1 MKTGRNGGH
10 DMRRQGR
17 WLWLGL
23 LIFAMHANASDSNL
37 SLVME
42 MGDAPGRV
50 DHRAGRNSWPGGT
63 QLAEIISEIPAAI
76 TSDCSSV
83 ELLKRS
89 KRHRPKRE

>member
-1 MKTGRNGGH
+1 VKTGRYGGH

-23 LIFAMHANASDSNL
+23 LVFAMRANASDSNL

-50 DHRAGRNSWPGGT
+50 DQRKLDESVRWAVKELYLGGS
-63 QLAEIISEIPAAI
+63 LFP
-76 TSDCSSV
+76 
-83 ELLKRS
+83 
-89 KRHRPKRE
+89 